1 MAFATIVDEERKK
14 RAHRFDIGT
23 VDNCPSLARTSDQ
36 SGARE
41 DA

>member
-23 VDNCPSLARTSDQ
+23 VDNCPSLAARRHQ
-36 SGARE
+36 AGA
-41 DA
+41 